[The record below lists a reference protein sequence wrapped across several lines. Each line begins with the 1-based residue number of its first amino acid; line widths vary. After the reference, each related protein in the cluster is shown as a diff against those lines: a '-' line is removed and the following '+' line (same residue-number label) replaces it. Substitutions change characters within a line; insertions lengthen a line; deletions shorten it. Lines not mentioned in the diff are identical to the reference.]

1 MLFLGY
7 VDGLPTRSWPAFV
20 PTSKLLPS
28 WHPAQRALPRDT
40 GSASTLATWK
50 RTIVTVCAGGV
61 LAWLLAG
68 AWLTWTAL
76 RADAANNLERM
87 VRLIGKHAEMTFAIT
102 EVMAARVRDALGDE
116 GTSADGLSTERER
129 QIHQRLKEVAESV
142 PQVDSIW
149 VWNSDGAPLATT
161 AGFPVPPGSSAADKD
176 FFVFH
181 KRPGSGLYV
190 SELMYERNKADPL
203 IYITRRREGSDGR
216 FLGVIMISVSVRTF
230 NDYYRDL
237 TRNTALS
244 LALVRSD
251 GLILGRYPEARSPDD
266 RDGRNEP
273 RNNRLRYDQHL
284 ATASGRTEWSTAPL
298 SAAPFLGRH
307 ATLTAIWRVPALPF
321 YVTAGQHEEATLS
334 TWLRQLARL
343 GLEGVTTA
351 TLLGLFTWFMLRAG
365 LRGQRLLGA
374 WREEA
379 SRRAA
384 AEDALRQAQKL
395 EAIGQLT
402 GGVAHDFN
410 NLLMVVST
418 NLHIVKLKE
427 RGASIERELAAIG
440 RAIANGQ
447 SLTRQLMAF
456 SRRKAQQ
463 VEVVD
468 LASHMPTVCDLIK
481 HSLRPGITLECNV
494 SPHTWP
500 IEVDVSELE
509 LALLN
514 LAVNARDAMPEG
526 GAIEIQAGNL
536 TLDGKLAAIDILVG
550 EFVGIQV
557 RDTGHGV
564 PPEVLDRVFEPF
576 FTTKDVGKGTGLGLP
591 QVYGFARASGGTA
604 MITSEPGAG
613 TTVTLFLPRLGG
625 STSRLDP
632 ARQKTILVAESN
644 PAVAD
649 SIAALLEQ
657 MGYRVRVTR
666 DTLEA
671 LDTLTRGATCD
682 LLLVDLAMQGGM
694 SGIELVRLARARLP
708 SLPMVLMSGFGPVD
722 PRGREEGLTVLGKP
736 FDVQAL
742 TNVLEARLGRAGRI
756 T

>member
-1 MLFLGY
+1 
-7 VDGLPTRSWPAFV
+7 V
-20 PTSKLLPS
+20 PTSTLLPS
-28 WHPAQRALPRDT
+28 WRPVRRAELREAC
-40 GSASTLATWK
+40 SALSLATWK
-50 RTIVTVCAGGV
+50 RAILGAALGGALV
-61 LAWLLAG
+61 WLLLG
-68 AWLTWTAL
+68 AWLSWASI
-76 RADAANNLERM
+76 RQNAADNLERM
-87 VRLIGKHAEMTFAIT
+87 VRLIGEHAEMTFAIN
-102 EVMAARVRDALGDE
+102 EVMATRVRDLLGDE
-116 GTSADGLSTERER
+116 GNAPEGMTPERER
-129 QIHQRLKEVAESV
+129 QIHTRLREIVQGV
-142 PQVDSIW
+142 PQVDAIW
-149 VWNSDGAPLATT
+149 IWNNDGRALASSSAWPL
-161 AGFPVPPGSSAADKD
+161 PPGTHATDKD
-176 FFVFH
+176 YFEFH

-190 SELMYERNKADPL
+190 SELMYERNKPDPL
-203 IYITRRREGSDGR
+203 IYISRRREGGDGR
-216 FLGVIMISVSVRTF
+216 FLGVIMVSLSVRAF
-230 NDYYRDL
+230 NDYYRKL
-237 TRNTALS
+237 TRDTALS

-251 GLILGRYPEARSPDD
+251 GLILGRYPEAGGEEARST
-266 RDGRNEP
+266 RSA
-273 RNNRLRYDQHL
+273 RLRYDQHV

-298 SAAPFLGRH
+298 AGAPFLGRDANIT
-307 ATLTAIWRVPALPF
+307 ATWRVGSLPF
-321 YVTAGQHEEATLS
+321 YVTASQHEETALAL
-334 TWLRQLARL
+334 WLRRVARL
-343 GLEGVTTA
+343 ALEAAACA
-351 TLLGLFTWFMLRAG
+351 TLLGLFAWTLLRAG
-365 LRGQRLLGA
+365 LRGQRLLSA

-440 RAIANGQ
+440 RAISNGQ

-468 LASHMPTVCDLIK
+468 LASHMPLVCDLIK
-481 HSLRPGITLECNV
+481 HSLRPGITLECSV

-526 GAIEIQAGNL
+526 GAIDIQAGNL
-536 TLDGKLAAIDILVG
+536 TLDGSLNPIDALTG
-550 EFVGIQV
+550 DFVGIQI

-604 MITSEPGAG
+604 MISSEPGAG

-625 STSRLDP
+625 STSRHDI
-632 ARQKTILVAESN
+632 ARRKTILVAESN
-644 PAVAD
+644 PAVGD

-657 MGYRVRVTR
+657 LGYQVHVTR
-666 DTLEA
+666 DTLDA
-671 LDTLTRGATCD
+671 LDMLTRGASCD

-708 SLPMVLMSGFGPVD
+708 SLPVVLMSGFGPAD

-736 FDVQAL
+736 FDVQTL
-742 TNVLEARLGRAGRI
+742 TDVLEARLGSHGAPARAAAVVA
-756 T
+756 